1 MGHVMK
7 INPRPSIE
15 KPGVHVRRGCAM
27 GGLLSILLM
36 VGAFDADLSAVA
48 QNVSASSG
56 ASSVRS
62 FDGGIGNLFRLG
74 GGSLYVDQQGTQGFL
89 FSPGRSFVQSYN
101 FRNPTT
107 GQAWSGAVMTFG
119 PQLSIGLIQGANQV
133 GSATVLPGPPR
144 GISPLPPIE
153 SGIFDENDVLP

>member
-1 MGHVMK
+1 MRIHTLPC
-7 INPRPSIE
+7 IEEPRSRFRQ
-15 KPGVHVRRGCAM
+15 VRTI
-27 GGLLSILLM
+27 GGLLCVLTI
-36 VGAFDADLSAVA
+36 VGLNADASALA
-48 QNVSASSG
+48 QSVSGS
-56 ASSVRS
+56 SSVRS

-74 GGSLYVDQQGTQGFL
+74 GGSLYVDHQGTQGFL
-89 FSPGRSFVQSYN
+89 FSPRQSFVQSYN

-144 GISPLPPIE
+144 QIAPLPEIE
-153 SGIFDENDVLP
+153 SSILDEFP

>member
-1 MGHVMK
+1 MK
-7 INPRPSIE
+7 INPLSIE
-15 KPGVHVRRGCAM
+15 GLGAHRRRVGAI
-27 GGLLSILLM
+27 GGLLFVLLM
-36 VGAFDADLSAVA
+36 VGALEVDTSALA

-74 GGSLYVDQQGTQGFL
+74 GGSVYVDQQGTQGFL
-89 FSPGRSFVQSYN
+89 FFPGQSFVQSYN

-144 GISPLPPIE
+144 QTAPLPPIE
-153 SGIFDENDVLP
+153 STLFDDIDDIP

>member
-1 MGHVMK
+1 MCPVGPVMK
-7 INPRPSIE
+7 INIPSWIE
-15 KPGVHVRRGCAM
+15 EPSARFRRVRVI
-27 GGLLSILLM
+27 GGLLSFLIVAALY
-36 VGAFDADLSAVA
+36 ADASALA
-48 QNVSASSG
+48 QSLSG

-74 GGSLYVDQQGTQGFL
+74 GGSLYVDPQGTQGFL
-89 FSPGRSFVQSYN
+89 FSPGQSFVQSYN

-119 PQLSIGLIQGANQV
+119 PQQSIGLIQGANQV

-144 GISPLPPIE
+144 QTAPLPPIE
-153 SGIFDENDVLP
+153 SGILDEIP

>member
-1 MGHVMK
+1 MK
-7 INPRPSIE
+7 IHTLPCVEEPFSCFRWGHTI
-15 KPGVHVRRGCAM
+15 
-27 GGLLSILLM
+27 GGLLCVLTI
-36 VGAFDADLSAVA
+36 VGLNADTSALA
-48 QNVSASSG
+48 QSVSG

-74 GGSLYVDQQGTQGFL
+74 GGSLYVDHQGTQGFL
-89 FSPGRSFVQSYN
+89 FSPGQSFVQSYN

-133 GSATVLPGPPR
+133 GPATVLPGPPQQ
-144 GISPLPPIE
+144 IAPLPEIE
-153 SGIFDENDVLP
+153 SSILDEIP

>member
-1 MGHVMK
+1 MK
-7 INPRPSIE
+7 INTPHWIE
-15 KPGVHVRRGCAM
+15 ESRARFRRIGAI
-27 GGLLSILLM
+27 GGLLSFL
-36 VGAFDADLSAVA
+36 A
-48 QNVSASSG
+48 VSALYADASVLAQSVSG

-74 GGSLYVDQQGTQGFL
+74 GGSLYVDPQGTQGFL
-89 FSPGRSFVQSYN
+89 FSPGQSFVQSYN

-144 GISPLPPIE
+144 QSAPLPPIE
-153 SGIFDENDVLP
+153 STLLEQIP

>member
-1 MGHVMK
+1 MNITTPPVLEQ
-7 INPRPSIE
+7 PSARF
-15 KPGVHVRRGCAM
+15 RRVCAI
-27 GGLLSILLM
+27 GGLLFALAA
-36 VGAFDADLSAVA
+36 GAFYPDESVWA
-48 QNVSASSG
+48 QSLSG

-74 GGSLYVDQQGTQGFL
+74 GGSLYVDPQGTQGFL
-89 FSPGRSFVQSYN
+89 FSPGQSFVQSYN

-144 GISPLPPIE
+144 QTVPLPPIE
-153 SGIFDENDVLP
+153 SGILDEIP

>member
-1 MGHVMK
+1 MK
-7 INPRPSIE
+7 IHTPPCVEEPVSQFRR
-15 KPGVHVRRGCAM
+15 VRTI
-27 GGLLSILLM
+27 GGLLCVLTI
-36 VGAFDADLSAVA
+36 VGLNAGASALA
-48 QNVSASSG
+48 QSVSG

-89 FSPGRSFVQSYN
+89 FSPGQSFVQSYN
-101 FRNPTT
+101 FRNPTR

-144 GISPLPPIE
+144 QIAPLPEIE
-153 SGIFDENDVLP
+153 SSLLDEIP

>member
-1 MGHVMK
+1 MN
-7 INPRPSIE
+7 ITTPLCLEQPSAYF
-15 KPGVHVRRGCAM
+15 RRVCAI
-27 GGLLSILLM
+27 GGLLFTLTAGVL
-36 VGAFDADLSAVA
+36 DLDESVWA
-48 QNVSASSG
+48 QSQSG

-74 GGSLYVDQQGTQGFL
+74 GGSLYVDPQGTQGFL
-89 FSPGRSFVQSYN
+89 FSPGQSFVQSYN

-144 GISPLPPIE
+144 QTVPLPPIE
-153 SGIFDENDVLP
+153 SGILDEIP